1 MLNCVQYSFSL
12 SSASQH
18 FVDVRV
24 RMPVS
29 KSSVQ
34 VHLPAWRPGR
44 YELGNFSRN
53 IRGIRAENSDKKHLQ
68 IRKIDRNSW
77 EISGIDGDEVTIF
90 YQYYA
95 NELNAGSTYT
105 DGSFLYVNPVNC
117 SLYSKENSQLSCEV
131 ILDIPKGWQVAGVQ
145 YENGKFTSENFD
157 KLADSPFIASPDL
170 ESKNYSIGT
179 SEFSICFHRQLN
191 IPWEKLLLD
200 FNKFSKKLIH
210 DFGELPTKRFEFIII
225 SLPYSAY
232 HGVEHLESTVI
243 TLGPSYDMF
252 GTLYSEL
259 LGVSCHELYHVWN
272 IKTIRPV
279 EMLPYDFAR
288 ENYSQLGFIY
298 EGITTYFGD
307 LFLLKSNVFTVSQY
321 LNELCQQFQKH
332 VDNFGRR
339 NYSLADTS
347 IDTWVDGYV
356 PGIPNRKISIYTE
369 GCLLAFWLDVM
380 ILSKTNH
387 ERNLQSVMT
396 VLFQQFA
403 KKNQGIDLQI
413 FCNCV
418 DEISGSN
425 LSESLLNFIFNPTD
439 FIQEL
444 TPVLNQLGLEL
455 TAKTGT
461 FSEKY
466 LGIKS
471 ILSNGNY
478 LISSIHPEG
487 TAVKYDLRIW
497 DEILAINGI
506 KIKGDLDKWLQY
518 FGNNKIKLSIQRNGT
533 LLDIEISEF
542 SLIGFEQLS
551 LSRNT
556 QISEEQSDLFS
567 TWIGAP
573 KENLLF

>member
-1 MLNCVQYSFSL
+1 MLNCVRYSFSL
-12 SSASQH
+12 SSASQN
-18 FVDVRV
+18 FVDVCV
-24 RMPVS
+24 TMPVS
-29 KSSVQ
+29 KSIVQ

-53 IRGIRAENSDKKHLQ
+53 IRGIRAENGDKTNLQ
-68 IRKIDRNSW
+68 IRKIKRNSW
-77 EISGIDGDEVTIF
+77 EISGINGDQVTIF

-117 SLYSKENSQLSCEV
+117 SLYSTENNQLSCEV
-131 ILDIPKGWQVAGVQ
+131 TLHIPNTWQVAGVH
-145 YENGKFTSENFD
+145 YDNGKFKSENFD

-200 FNKFSKKLIH
+200 FTKFSKKLIN
-210 DFGELPTKRFEFIII
+210 DFGEFPTKRFEFIII

-232 HGVEHLESTVI
+232 HGVEHLESTII

-279 EMLPYDFAR
+279 EMLPYDFSR

-307 LFLLKSNVFTVSQY
+307 LFLLKSDVFTVSQY
-321 LNELCQQFQKH
+321 LKELCQQFQKH
-332 VDNFGRR
+332 ADNFGRR

-356 PGIPNRKISIYTE
+356 PGIPDRKISIYTE
-369 GCLLAFWLDVM
+369 GCLLAFWLDIM
-380 ILSKTNH
+380 IITKSNH
-387 ERNLQSVMT
+387 KKNLQSLMT
-396 VLFQQFA
+396 LLFHKYA
-403 KKNQGIDLQI
+403 KKNNGIDLQT

-425 LSESLLNFIFNPTD
+425 LSETILKFIYNPTD

-444 TPVLNQLGLEL
+444 IPVLNQLGLEL
-455 TAKTGT
+455 TAKADAY
-461 FSEKY
+461 SENF

-471 ILSNGNY
+471 ILSNGNH
-478 LISSIHPEG
+478 LISSVHPEG
-487 TAVKYDLRIW
+487 TAVKNDLRIG

-506 KIKGDLDKWLQY
+506 KIKGDLNKWLQY
-518 FGNNKIKLSIQRNGT
+518 FGKNKIKLSIHRNGT
-533 LLDIEISEF
+533 LLTIKISEF
-542 SLIGFEQLS
+542 SSIGFEQLS
-551 LSRNT
+551 LTRNT
-556 QISEEQSDLFS
+556 QISEEQSNLFS

>member
-131 ILDIPKGWQVAGVQ
+131 ILDIPKGWQVAGVH
-145 YENGKFTSENFD
+145 YDNGKFTSENFD

-191 IPWEKLLLD
+191 IPWEKVLLD
-200 FNKFSKKLIH
+200 FTKFSKKLIH

-332 VDNFGRR
+332 ADNFGRR

-369 GCLLAFWLDVM
+369 GCLLAFWLDIM

-396 VLFQQFA
+396 VLFQKFA

-455 TAKTGT
+455 TAQTGT

-497 DEILAINGI
+497 DEILAINGM

>member
-131 ILDIPKGWQVAGVQ
+131 ILDIPKGWQVAGVH
-145 YENGKFTSENFD
+145 YDNGKFTSENFD

-191 IPWEKLLLD
+191 IPWEKVLLD
-200 FNKFSKKLIH
+200 FTKFSKKLIH

-332 VDNFGRR
+332 ADNFGRR

-356 PGIPNRKISIYTE
+356 PGIPDRKISIYTE

-403 KKNQGIDLQI
+403 KKNKGIDLQI
-413 FCNCV
+413 FCNCI

-439 FIQEL
+439 FILEL
-444 TPVLNQLGLEL
+444 TPILNQLGLEL
-455 TAKTGT
+455 KAKAGT
-461 FSEKY
+461 PSEKI

-471 ILSNGNY
+471 TISNGNY
-478 LISSIHPEG
+478 VISSIHPEG
-487 TAVKYDLRIW
+487 TALKNDLRVG
-497 DEILAINGI
+497 DEIYAINGM
-506 KIKGDLDKWLQY
+506 KIKGDLDKWVKY
-518 FGNNKIKLSIQRNGT
+518 FGNNKIKLSIQRNST

-542 SLIGFEQLS
+542 SSIGFEQLS

>member
-77 EISGIDGDEVTIF
+77 EISGIDGDEITIF

-145 YENGKFTSENFD
+145 YDNGKFTSENFD

-243 TLGPSYDMF
+243 TLGPSYDIF

-403 KKNQGIDLQI
+403 KKNKGIDLQI
-413 FCNCV
+413 FCNCL

-466 LGIKS
+466 LGIKTF
-471 ILSNGNY
+471 LSNGNNI
-478 LISSIHPEG
+478 ISSIHPEG
-487 TAVKYDLRIW
+487 TAVKNDLRVG

-518 FGNNKIKLSIQRNGT
+518 FGNKKIKLSIQRNGT

-542 SLIGFEQLS
+542 SSIGFEQLS

>member
-18 FVDVRV
+18 FVDVHV

-145 YENGKFTSENFD
+145 YDNGKFTSENFD

-387 ERNLQSVMT
+387 ESNLQSVMT
-396 VLFQQFA
+396 LLFQQFA
-403 KKNQGIDLQI
+403 KKNKGIDLQI
-413 FCNCV
+413 FCNCI
-418 DEISGSN
+418 DEISGSG
-425 LSESLLNFIFNPTD
+425 LSISLLNFIFNPTD

-455 TAKTGT
+455 TAQTGT

-466 LGIKS
+466 LGIKTF
-471 ILSNGNY
+471 LSNGNNI
-478 LISSIHPEG
+478 ISSIHPEG
-487 TAVKYDLRIW
+487 TAVKNDLRVG

-518 FGNNKIKLSIQRNGT
+518 FGNKKIKLSIQRNGT
-533 LLDIEISEF
+533 LLEIEISEF
-542 SLIGFEQLS
+542 SSIGFEHLS

>member
-1 MLNCVQYSFSL
+1 MLNCVRYSYSL
-12 SSASQH
+12 SNASQH
-18 FVDVRV
+18 FVDVCV
-24 RMPVS
+24 TMPVS
-29 KSSVQ
+29 KSIVQ

-53 IRGIRAENSDKKHLQ
+53 IRGIRAENGDKKNLQ
-68 IRKIDRNSW
+68 IRKTERNSW
-77 EISGIDGDEVTIF
+77 EISGIDGDEITIF

-95 NELNAGSTYT
+95 HELNAGSTYT

-117 SLYSKENSQLSCEV
+117 CLYSTESSQLSCEV
-131 ILDIPKGWQVAGVQ
+131 TLHIPTAWQVAGVP
-145 YENGKFTSENFD
+145 YSNGKFTCENFD

-170 ESKNYSIGT
+170 VSKNYCIGT
-179 SEFSICFHRQLN
+179 SDFSIWFHRQLH

-200 FNKFSKKLIH
+200 FTKFSEKLIN
-210 DFGELPTKRFEFIII
+210 DFGELPTNRFEFIII

-243 TLGPSYDMF
+243 TLGPSYEMF
-252 GTLYSEL
+252 GTLYTEL

-307 LFLLKSNVFTVSQY
+307 LFLLKSNVFSISQY
-321 LNELCQQFQKH
+321 LKELSQQFQKH
-332 VDNFGRR
+332 ADNFGRR

-356 PGIPNRKISIYTE
+356 PGIPDRKISIYTE
-369 GCLLAFWLDVM
+369 GCLLAFWLDIM
-380 ILSKTNH
+380 IMSKSNH
-387 ERNLQSVMT
+387 EKNLQSLMT
-396 VLFQQFA
+396 LLFHRYA
-403 KKNQGIDLQI
+403 KKNKGIDLQI
-413 FCNCV
+413 FCNCI

-425 LSESLLNFIFNPTD
+425 LSETLLKFIFNPTD

-455 TAKTGT
+455 KANAGT
-461 FSEKY
+461 PSEKI

-478 LISSIHPEG
+478 LISSLHPEG
-487 TAVKYDLRIW
+487 TALKNDLRVG
-497 DEILAINGI
+497 DEIYAINGM
-506 KIKGDLDKWLQY
+506 KIKGDLDKWVQY

-542 SLIGFEQLS
+542 SSIGFEQLF

-567 TWIGAP
+567 SWIGTP

>member
-29 KSSVQ
+29 KSSVL

-131 ILDIPKGWQVAGVQ
+131 ILDIPKGWQVAGVH
-145 YENGKFTSENFD
+145 YDYGKFTSENFD

-332 VDNFGRR
+332 ADNFGRR

-369 GCLLAFWLDVM
+369 GCLLAFWLDIM

-396 VLFQQFA
+396 VLFQKFA

-418 DEISGSN
+418 DEISGSG

-455 TAKTGT
+455 TAQTVT

-466 LGIKS
+466 LGIKTF
-471 ILSNGNY
+471 LSNGNNI
-478 LISSIHPEG
+478 ISSIHPEG